1 MPKKNH
7 QVSTSLKTGTTRKTP
22 VLAVLQSE
30 SSQEVSRGLTMSHSA
45 KKASKPI
52 IQRPVIDQLPD
63 DAFLRLP
70 QVLAVW
76 PISKASWYR
85 GIAEGKYP
93 KSVQISDNTVAWRV
107 GDIRALLE
115 SATNKG
121 AA

>member
-1 MPKKNH
+1 
-7 QVSTSLKTGTTRKTP
+7 
-22 VLAVLQSE
+22 
-30 SSQEVSRGLTMSHSA
+30 MSHSA

-85 GIAEGKYP
+85 GVANGKYP

-115 SATNKG
+115 SATNQG